1 MKVICPSCQAVV
13 QAADV
18 QLDTAWAKCAG
29 CQEVFQVPEL
39 LSAVKLRIEAERKPP
54 ERPFDAKIEI
64 LRTDS
69 QLLVSVPSTGMNA
82 GLWSLLGFASFWTA
96 FIAFWTFGAA
106 GGFKGFK
113 NGLGGEQILFACFS
127 IPFWL
132 VGIGMLIS
140 IVYSAY
146 SERKVAMDPTSA
158 VFEWKCLGWRRAKSL
173 HRHKVQAAR
182 VSSSFMQSDQP
193 RSPRCSVEIVYE
205 QGSFVIPCQT
215 ESEQSWV
222 LDSINS
228 YLNNVPPLAA
238 S

>member
-1 MKVICPSCQAVV
+1 VR
-13 QAADV
+13 AADV
-18 QLDTAWAKCAG
+18 ELDTAWAKCAD

-39 LSAVKLRIEAERKPP
+39 LSAAKSRLENRNRPI

-82 GLWSLLGFASFWTA
+82 GLWSLLGFATFWTA

-106 GGFKGFK
+106 GGFEGFK
-113 NGLGGEQILFACFS
+113 NGLGWEQLVFACFS
-127 IPFWL
+127 IPFWF
-132 VGIGMLIS
+132 VGIGMLS
-140 IVYSAY
+140 LIVYSAY
-146 SERKVAMDPTSA
+146 SERKIAMDPTSA
-158 VFEWKCLGWRRAKSL
+158 VFEWKCLRWQRVKSL
-173 HRHKVQAAR
+173 HRYKVQAAR
-182 VSSSFMQSDQP
+182 ISSSFMQSDQP

-222 LDSINS
+222 IDAINS
-228 YLNNVPPLAA
+228 YLKEVPPLT
-238 S
+238 